1 MESFVI
7 TRKQP
12 LLHLLLQAVVL
23 VVVLGLLIWFV
34 FVAPGKTGE
43 AYQPRLVALTG
54 HNMELQRQNERLLAE
69 KDLFGRQL
77 AMLEESS
84 IIDQLALDTL
94 RGELKDMQDSVFKFK
109 QELEFY
115 QSVLNA
121 SQSNGLAVQGLYV
134 ETMPRLHR
142 FRYKIVLTRFGK
154 GNKSIEGRLLMKLSG
169 DLQGKS
175 KILGLQDLTLDE
187 KPFVTFSLKNFTVVE
202 GLLDVPSGFTPSQA
216 QVQLNNSDGKRVLAE
231 RTFDWRVA
239 NVVEE

>member
-12 LLHLLLQAVVL
+12 LSHLLLQLAVL
-23 VVVLGLLIWFV
+23 VVVLGLLGWFI
-34 FVAPGKTGE
+34 FAGPGNAE
-43 AYQPRLVALTG
+43 EDYEPRLTALTG
-54 HNMELQRQNERLLAE
+54 HNMELQRQNTRLLAE
-69 KDLFGRQL
+69 KDQFDRQL

-84 IIDQLALDTL
+84 AIDKLALDTL
-94 RGELKDMQDSVFKFK
+94 REELKDMQDSVFKFK

-134 ETMPRLHR
+134 ETLPRLHR

-154 GNKSIEGRLLMKLSG
+154 GNKSIEGRLSMNLSG
-169 DLQGKS
+169 DLRGKS
-175 KILGLQDLTLDE
+175 KRLGLQDLTLDE
-187 KPFVTFSLKNFTVVE
+187 KSFVTFSLKNFTVVD
-202 GLLDVPSGFTPSQA
+202 GLLDVPAGFTPSQA
-216 QVQLNNSDGKRVLAE
+216 RVQLHNSDGKRVLAE
-231 RTFDWRVA
+231 RTLDWRVA